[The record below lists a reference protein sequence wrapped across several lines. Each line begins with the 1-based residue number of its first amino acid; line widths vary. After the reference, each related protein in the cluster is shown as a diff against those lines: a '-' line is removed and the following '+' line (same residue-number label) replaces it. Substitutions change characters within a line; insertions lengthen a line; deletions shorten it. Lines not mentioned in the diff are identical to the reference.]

1 MTRDYLNSPAGKS
14 TPLSTSIEVMFDKII
29 ASDVA
34 SSGKINKEKLI
45 QNLLIGDVENL
56 WLTNLFL
63 FKLKPYYCFPR
74 AYIK

>member
-34 SSGKINKEKLI
+34 SSGKINE
-45 QNLLIGDVENL
+45 E
-56 WLTNLFL
+56 
-63 FKLKPYYCFPR
+63 
-74 AYIK
+74 